1 MHILFITD
9 NFPPEVNAPASRTFE
24 HCRKWVSEGHQVT
37 VITCAPNFPM
47 GRVYA
52 GYKNRVLYR
61 EELSGIATIRVI
73 TFISSNSGFFS
84 RILDYLSFMASAI
97 VAGLFIKKV
106 DVIVATSPQF
116 FTTIAAFV
124 LSKIKRKPWVFEL
137 RDLWP
142 DSISAV
148 GALRSTHIITMLEKL
163 ELFLYKKAHLI
174 VTVTHSFKKNLVA
187 RGIAPAKIKTVANG
201 VDLNRFSPRGKD
213 EDIISDLELQGKF
226 VVGYIG
232 THGMAHG
239 LDTVIDA
246 AEIAQRSE
254 LGDDIQFLFLGDGA
268 MKKKLIQRADRLK
281 LRNVIFL
288 NSVRKDEVVSYW
300 TVLDLCIVHLKKDPL
315 FETVIP
321 SKIFESMAMGIP
333 LVHCVPGE
341 SASIVAESGAGVLVD
356 PENSDAIAGAVIEL
370 KEDRVRLEQ
379 LSRHALRSAQKH
391 GREAL
396 AVTMLHYLEDLHTNL

>member
-24 HCRKWVSEGHQVT
+24 HCRKWAAEGHQVT
-37 VITCAPNFPM
+37 VVTCAPNFPM

-52 GYKNRVLYR
+52 GYKNHVLHR

-73 TFISSNSGFFS
+73 TFIASNSGFFS

-116 FTTIAAFV
+116 FTTIAAFI

-148 GALRSTHIITMLEKL
+148 GALRSPRILGMLERL
-163 ELFLYKKAHLI
+163 ELFLYKKANLV
-174 VTVTHSFKKNLVA
+174 VTVTHSFRQNLTA
-187 RGIAPAKIKTVANG
+187 RGIASAKIKTVTNG
-201 VDLNRFSPRGKD
+201 VDLERFSPRQKAQNL
-213 EDIISDLELQGKF
+213 ISDLELQGKF

-239 LDTVIDA
+239 LDTIVDA
-246 AEIAQRSE
+246 AEIVQRSK
-254 LGDDIQFLFLGDGA
+254 LGDAVQFLFLGDGA
-268 MKKKLIQRADRLK
+268 MKSRLIQRAHQLQ
-281 LRNVIFL
+281 LNNVIFL
-288 NSVRKDEVVSYW
+288 DSVQKDQVVSYW
-300 TVLDLCIVHLKKDPL
+300 AILDLCVVHLKKDPL

-341 SASIVAESGAGVLVD
+341 SASIVAESKAGMLVEPD
-356 PENSDAIAGAVIEL
+356 NPDAIAEAVMEL
-370 KEDRVRLEQ
+370 KEDRVRLE
-379 LSRHALRSAQKH
+379 LMSRNALIGSMQY

-396 AVTMLHYLEDLHTNL
+396 AISMLRYLEDLHKQF